1 MYKIKFNDLT
11 LITNKNKFQKKNVI
25 FFFMES
31 VCSSNDFKFL
41 FKSLNKKFSINNTRA
56 SRS

>member
-31 VCSSNDFKFL
+31 VVVVMILNFFL
-41 FKSLNKKFSINNTRA
+41 NL
-56 SRS
+56 